1 MTANTLS
8 GFIPA
13 LLVPLLM
20 NVIKVARS
28 VVVFSLKLCNFM
40 PTRREF
46 LLNCTTLAAGVAIAP
61 VTVFGGASPITEVSL
76 DSIHMGMFIRQVN
89 TTFTV
94 IGSEGAMIDL
104 MLTKVQTPQP
114 SKTSSLRR
122 ADSGNEKF
130 SLTFRGSLD
139 QPLDQNTYLFTHNAI
154 GCFSIFIVPIVVN
167 DQEYCYY
174 EAVFNRPGRQP
185 SLVVS
190 PKVVARP
197 GQRTSSNQ

>member
-1 MTANTLS
+1 
-8 GFIPA
+8 
-13 LLVPLLM
+13 
-20 NVIKVARS
+20 
-28 VVVFSLKLCNFM
+28 M

-61 VTVFGGASPITEVSL
+61 VAVFGGISPITEVSL
-76 DSIHMGMFIRQVN
+76 DSLSMGVFVRQVN
-89 TTFTV
+89 TMFTA
-94 IGSEGAMIDL
+94 IGNDGAMIQL
-104 MLTKVQTPQP
+104 ELTKVQTPQP
-114 SKTSSLRR
+114 SKASSIRR
-122 ADSGNEKF
+122 ADAGNEKF

-139 QPLDQNTYLFTHNAI
+139 QPLEQNTYMFAHNAI

-190 PKVVARP
+190 PKVVTRP
-197 GQRTSSNQ
+197 GQRTNINQ